1 MSGQYR
7 VGILYPGVLVDG
19 DVELAQAEGDYPL
32 AERLIEAPVELPVVI
47 TRVEE
52 DVHRVDALL
61 RTGAEEYLLE
71 GARLLRDRGVDA
83 AMWACTSGSFV
94 FGLEG
99 ARAQARAVAD
109 DLGCPV
115 SSTSLAF
122 VEACSHLGLE
132 RVAVAGSYPPDIVA
146 LFVRFLEDAGVEV
159 TASQSAD
166 IISGVG
172 VGELDEA
179 RTIDLVTAADDPQ
192 AQAILV
198 PDTAWHT
205 IALVDRLEG
214 AVGKP
219 VLTANQVTIWQG
231 LRLAGWDG
239 SQRGLG
245 SLFTA

>member
-1 MSGQYR
+1 MSGPLR
-7 VGILYPGVLVDG
+7 VGFLYPGLLVDG
-19 DVELAQAEGDYPL
+19 DVELHQAEGDYAL
-32 AERLIEAPVELPVVI
+32 AEGLIETPVELSLVI

-52 DVHRVDALL
+52 DAHRVDALL

-71 GARLLRDRGVDA
+71 GARTLRERGVDA

-94 FGLEG
+94 FGLDG
-99 ARAQARAVAD
+99 ARAQAQAVAD
-109 DLGCPV
+109 GLGAPV

-122 VEACSHLGLE
+122 VDACRRLGIE

-146 LFVRFLEDAGVEV
+146 LFVRFLEDAGLRVV
-159 TASQSAD
+159 GSRSAD

-172 VGELDEA
+172 VGELDVAE
-179 RTIDLVTAADDPQ
+179 TIAFVTAADEPE
-192 AQAILV
+192 AQAVVV
-198 PDTAWHT
+198 PDTAWNT
-205 IALVDRLEG
+205 IAIVDQLEH
-214 AVGKP
+214 ALGKT

-245 SLFTA
+245 SLFAA